1 MLMLITA
8 LIINTVI
15 VISEFVTLGHIRGKR
30 NILKYYT
37 YLQNFLALIASLI
50 FSVCSVVCLI
60 SGRAIP
66 ESIRGLRYVT
76 TCGLSA
82 TMFMFIV
89 FLGAGKKIAITE
101 DDFLP
106 GIRPVTANIIL
117 HYICPIL
124 SIVSF
129 LLFEREITVSNG
141 IWTAIAAIPSC
152 VYWIAYML
160 LSLTNAW
167 DEPYNFAS
175 PGKNCKIWDML
186 SVFLIPFSFIGIS
199 YILWNMK

>member
-1 MLMLITA
+1 MLITA

-15 VISEFVTLGHIRGKR
+15 VISEFVTLGHIRGKQ

-66 ESIRGLRYVT
+66 ESIRGLRYVA
-76 TCGLSA
+76 TCGLLA

-89 FLGAGKKIAITE
+89 FLGSGKKIAITE

-106 GIRPVTANIIL
+106 GFRPVTANIIF

-124 SIVSF
+124 SSVSF

-141 IWTAIAAIPSC
+141 IWTAIAAVPSC
-152 VYWIAYML
+152 VYWIAYMI

-175 PGKNCKIWDML
+175 PGKNGKIWDIL

-199 YILWNMK
+199 FILWNMK